1 MKRSGAFLLRS
12 AAVLLISG
20 TTLGAQTTGLPPE
33 LAPLPPAEIT
43 EMPVAPRVQSQSEGA
58 TARASLRYPI
68 VAATGETVVRLSG
81 EQADSTLDLFLPEG
95 APPRE
100 IRLSYRMSI
109 NSLPEASSLRLV
121 VNGVPTE
128 PIAPD
133 AFEGFT
139 EAVFATQALVPGRNS
154 VKIEVNQSHRIYCG
168 PDASFAIWLE
178 VDLQQSGVVIPADA
192 AMRQATN
199 ADAAALLAAQAARPE
214 GIALRLAPGTDP
226 GAVAALARRLAALSP
241 GSSPAM
247 REQTVWEPV
256 NADSPHAARI
266 IVEPGTSP
274 STQVLRGGD
283 GALVLRIVHGLPD
296 GADTPLPDLTPF
308 LPVVAAAQ
316 TGRPMLEPG
325 VPMALFDLGRED
337 IERKGHYI
345 KEDVMFRLPRDWL
358 VLGPQVAEMELV
370 YGFADGLPKGS
381 LLLVKA
387 NGTTIQLLPMDRNG
401 GEILPPLDIRF
412 KAALLQPGPN
422 SMTFEAIIPGDP
434 PDLPCPT
441 ITAPT
446 LRVMA
451 DTLLQVPET
460 PSMQFSGME
469 NVLPRLDG
477 ADLREAETGIAS
489 GLTEADL
496 FPLAAMLDRVVPEE
510 PQGDEGLTVLSY
522 PELDR
527 LRLDELGLSRRDIET
542 LLAPAPPPPP
552 APTRRGAA
560 AQQPDEPS
568 VIAEWAKAG
577 VAELTRLAGISNP
590 PLSSWIQG
598 RRAKLILV
606 QPLSEEPDNLV
617 LALGPTTSVAD
628 AATALANTRDM
639 RGGPAGRVAILTEA
653 GNWETWRPV
662 TSYPVLLEP
671 LTIGNLRFVLG
682 TYASWSPL
690 GFTIIMMALTL
701 ISVFFALVYVMTTRG
716 HRKR

>member
-1 MKRSGAFLLRS
+1 MNRTGAFLLRS
-12 AAVLLISG
+12 AAVLLVTG
-20 TTLGAQTTGLPPE
+20 TTVIAQTAELAPE
-33 LAPLPPAEIT
+33 LAPFPPAVPT
-43 EMPVAPRVQSQSEGA
+43 EMPVAPRVQAQSEGS
-58 TARASLRYPI
+58 ARRPALRYPM
-68 VAATGETVVRLSG
+68 ALPSGETVLRLSG

-128 PIAPD
+128 PIRPD

-139 EAVFATQALVPGRNS
+139 EAAFATDALVPGRNA

-178 VDLQQSGVVIPADA
+178 VDLQQSGVVLSAESA
-192 AMRQATN
+192 GRQATT

-226 GAVAALARRLAALSP
+226 GAVAALARKLAALSP
-241 GSSPAM
+241 GNSPAM

-256 NADSPHAARI
+256 STDSPQAARI
-266 IVEPGTSP
+266 VVEPGTSP
-274 STQVLRGGD
+274 ATEVLRGSD

-308 LPVVAAAQ
+308 LPAAIAAQ
-316 TGRPMLEPG
+316 ATKPLLEPG
-325 VPMALFDLGRED
+325 IPTPMADLGRAD

-345 KEDVMFRLPRDWL
+345 KEDLNFRLPRDWL
-358 VLGPQVAEMELV
+358 VLGPQVAKMQLV

-446 LRVMA
+446 LRVLA
-451 DTLLQVPET
+451 DTLLDVPQT
-460 PSMQFSGME
+460 PAMQFPGME

-477 ADLREAETGIAS
+477 SDLREAETGISS
-489 GLTEADL
+489 GLSEADL

-542 LLAPAPPPPP
+542 LFAPPPPP
-552 APTRRGAA
+552 PEPTTRRRTTTP
-560 AQQPDEPS
+560 QPEEPS
-568 VIAEWAKAG
+568 VLAEWAKAA
-577 VAELTRLAGISNP
+577 VSEMTRLAGISNP
-590 PLSSWIQG
+590 PLARWIEG

-617 LALGPTTSVAD
+617 LALGPNTSVAD
-628 AATALANTRDM
+628 AATALAEIRDM
-639 RGGPAGRVAILTEA
+639 RGGPTGRVAILTEA
-653 GNWETWRPV
+653 GRWESWRPV

-690 GFTIIMMALTL
+690 GFTIIMMTLTL